1 MCSSDLRA
9 ENAFVTAYRKYT
21 STNEFNIHVDY
32 ISSPD
37 LTGKTLIIVDPML
50 ATGSSMELSYK
61 ALLQKGTP
69 SKVHIISAIASK
81 PAIDYLS
88 KSMSEDSTLWV
99 AAIDENI
106 NEHAYIVP
114 GLGDA
119 GDLAFGQKLD

>member
-1 MCSSDLRA
+1 
-9 ENAFVTAYRKYT
+9 
-21 STNEFNIHVDY
+21 
-32 ISSPD
+32 
-37 LTGKTLIIVDPML
+37 ML

-81 PAIDYLS
+81 SAIDYLS
-88 KSMSEDSTLWV
+88 KSMPEDSTLWV